1 MKLRT
6 AWKVY
11 RWTRTTLRV
20 TKPLWRP
27 AALALAGTI
36 VESVI
41 RRRGRK
47 TPHHAAAVRFV
58 RSTDPLLWRRLG
70 WRKVRQRR

>member
-11 RWTRTTLRV
+11 RWTRTTVRV
-20 TKPLWRP
+20 TKPLWQP
-27 AALALAGTI
+27 AALALAGTL
-36 VESVI
+36 VESFL

-47 TPHHAAAVRFV
+47 PSHHAAAVRFV
-58 RSTDPLLWRRLG
+58 RSTDPLVWRRRG
-70 WRKVRQRR
+70 WRKLRRRS